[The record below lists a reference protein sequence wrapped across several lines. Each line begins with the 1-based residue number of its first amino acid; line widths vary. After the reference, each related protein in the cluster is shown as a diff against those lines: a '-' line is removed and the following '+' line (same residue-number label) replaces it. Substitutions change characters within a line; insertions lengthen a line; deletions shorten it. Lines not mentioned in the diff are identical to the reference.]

1 MTKKSYVILIA
12 IAALVVTGLVM
23 FVLYARANFS
33 IVSKEDKEFIE
44 NLKAQAWNEKIES
57 LNKVEEV
64 KPAEE
69 PKK

>member
-44 NLKAQAWNEKIES
+44 NLKAQAWNEKIE
-57 LNKVEEV
+57 
-64 KPAEE
+64 
-69 PKK
+69 